1 MAVYLAPGVFTR
13 EVDLSALPASA
24 GPLVPAFL
32 GTAKKGPL
40 NTPTLITS
48 AQQAIDTFG
57 EPFAESYLMYAVL
70 SYLEE
75 GGSCWVM
82 RVAVECEDGLDAA
95 LADVCIDNSGS
106 KGAGWGRLPVFTGI
120 DFGRIS
126 LRLVDADNPVTFHS
140 AAVTDIDFNDAD
152 LSTTDGATGATLGT
166 TGTYTGSIDDSYV
179 VLITG
184 APTTGSVDGAAY
196 QIVRNSD
203 GEVVATGMF
212 DDGDNDGVSDYVVVD
227 AGISIRV
234 EVTSGVLDVNDTFT
248 YRTRPDNRSF
258 SVSVEGGVATSYTMP
273 SATYTTVTALVT
285 AFNALLT
292 GEDYVMVEHTLED
305 GETVVPQLRTD
316 VAGDRIQ
323 IMTSEAWALEM
334 GSQRYAYD
342 IPRSFLLGLDS
353 GPYNITTANN
363 RVKINVIGTSTTK
376 SIEFNVPVGVGQ
388 TAAGIAM
395 SVDAAGTTGGI
406 NYWNSFELTVPG
418 GTTHVVIVTGDT
430 QMYDTLHLQASY
442 SNIKS
447 LRFAEELNIT
457 YPYKRSYR
465 GFNDNRVVLP
475 AEGETTAAVPLSCED
490 DPASADCAAD
500 TAYFQNIVGFFVA
513 TSAGTWIDGYT
524 ISIELYT
531 NGVGEVAGRYQVV
544 VRDPAGNVVETVSDV
559 SFDKRNARYIANLI
573 NPGSSLGGASG
584 NYYINWE
591 DRPAYLENDVNLTTY
606 VVRLP
611 SQFNNRTLKGTENG
625 IPLDPAY
632 SSALDAAIIGSP
644 ALSSG
649 LYAFQN
655 PESYDINL
663 LATPGFSSGAVIG
676 TGLQVCEARG
686 DVLYLID
693 PPFGLRPQQV
703 VDWHN
708 GMLLSDLSSAINSSY
723 GSLYWSWIRVFDQFS
738 RTEIWIPP
746 SGHVSAVYS
755 RTARD
760 TEQWFAPAGLRR
772 GRLLT
777 ALDVEYS
784 PSQGERELL
793 YGFGNAVNPIV
804 KFPQQGIVIW
814 GQRTLQRENTALDRV
829 NVRMLNIY
837 LKKSLSVAL
846 RSYIFEPN
854 DNILWNQVTA
864 AVEGFMADVKARRGI
879 TAYKVVCDSSNN
891 TPDRIDR
898 NELWVSV
905 FYQPTQTTEFVVL
918 NLVTLR
924 TGGSFSAEEVL
935 AAAGIVG

>member
-24 GPLVPAFL
+24 GPLVPAYI

-40 NTPTLITS
+40 NVPTLITT

-57 EPFAESYLMYAVL
+57 EPFPESYLMYAVL
-70 SYLEE
+70 AYLEE

-82 RVAVECEDGLDAA
+82 RVGVECEDGLDTE
-95 LADVCIDNSGS
+95 LADVCIDTSGA
-106 KGAGWGRLPVFTGI
+106 KGSGWGRLPVFTGI
-120 DFGRIS
+120 DYGRIS
-126 LRLVDADNPVTFHS
+126 LRVVDADNPVTFHS
-140 AAVTDIDFNDAD
+140 AAVTDIEFNDSD
-152 LSTTDGATGATLGT
+152 LSTTDGATDATLST
-166 TGTYTGSIDDSYV
+166 TGTYTGAVDDSYV

-184 APTTGSVDGAAY
+184 APTTGSVDGATF

-203 GEVVATGMF
+203 GEVVASGTF
-212 DDGDNDGVSDYVVVD
+212 DDGDNNGISDYVVVD
-227 AGISIRV
+227 AGVSIRV
-234 EVTSGVLDVNDTFT
+234 EVTTGVLDVNDTFT
-248 YRTRPDNRSF
+248 YRVRPDNRSF
-258 SVSVEGGVATSYTMP
+258 SVSVEGASASVYNMP
-273 SATYTTVTALVT
+273 SATYTSVASLVS
-285 AFNALLT
+285 AFNGLLS
-292 GEDYVMVEHTLED
+292 GEDYSMVEFTLED
-305 GETVVPQLRTD
+305 GETVIPQLRTD
-316 VAGDRIQ
+316 VAGERIQ
-323 IMTSEAWALEM
+323 LMSSEAWALEM

-342 IPRSFLLGLDS
+342 IPRSYLLGLDA
-353 GPYNITTANN
+353 GPYNISTANN
-363 RVKINVIGTSTTK
+363 RVKINVIGTSSTK
-376 SIEFNVPVGVGQ
+376 TVEFNVPVGLGQ
-388 TAAGIAM
+388 TAAGIALA
-395 SVDAAGTTGGI
+395 VDAAGTVAGVT
-406 NYWNSFELTVPG
+406 YWNAVELTVPG
-418 GTTHVVIVTGDT
+418 GTSHVLIVADAS
-430 QMYDTLHLQASY
+430 QQFDTLHLQANY
-442 SNIKS
+442 SNVKS

-457 YPYKRSYR
+457 FPYKRSYR
-465 GFNDNRVVLP
+465 GFNDNRVSLP
-475 AEGETTAAVPLSCED
+475 AEGETTSSVPLSCED
-490 DPASADCAAD
+490 DPMSAACAAD
-500 TAYFQNIVGFFVA
+500 TAYFANIVGFFVA
-513 TSAGTWIDGYT
+513 TSAGTWIDNHT
-524 ISIELYT
+524 VSLELYT
-531 NGVGEVAGRYQVV
+531 NGVGEVAGRYQIVIK
-544 VRDPAGNVVETVSDV
+544 DPAGNVVDTISDV
-559 SFDKRNARYIANLI
+559 SFDKNSARYVANLI
-573 NPGSSLGGASG
+573 NPGSTLGGANG

-591 DRPAYLENDVNLTTY
+591 DRPAYLDNDVNLPSYT
-606 VVRLP
+606 VRLP

-632 SSALDAAIIGSP
+632 SSALDAAVIGNPS
-644 ALSSG
+644 LSSG
-649 LYAFQN
+649 IYAFQN

-676 TGLQVCEARG
+676 TALQMCEARG

-708 GMLLSDLSSAINSSY
+708 GMLVSDLSSAINSSY
-723 GSLYWSWIRVFDQFS
+723 GALYWSWVKVFDQFS

-746 SGHVSAVYS
+746 SGHVSAIFS

-784 PSQGERELL
+784 PTQGERELL

-814 GQRTLQRENTALDRV
+814 GQRTLQREDTALDRV

-854 DNILWNQVTA
+854 DRILWSQVTA
-864 AVEGFMADVKARRGI
+864 AVEGFVADVKSRRGI
-879 TAYKVVCDSSNN
+879 TAYKVVCDETNN
-891 TPDRIDR
+891 TPERVDR

-905 FYQPTQTTEFVVL
+905 FYQPTQTVEFVVL
-918 NLVTLR
+918 NLVVLR
-924 TGGSFSAEEVL
+924 TGGSFNAEEVL
-935 AAAGIVG
+935 AAAGIVQ